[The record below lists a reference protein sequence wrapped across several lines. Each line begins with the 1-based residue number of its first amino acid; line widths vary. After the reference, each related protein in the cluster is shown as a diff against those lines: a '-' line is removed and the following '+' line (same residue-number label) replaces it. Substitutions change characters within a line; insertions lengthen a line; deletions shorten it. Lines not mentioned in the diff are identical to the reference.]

1 MTVETD
7 VERQVMMRDFGESAT
22 YTPAGG
28 PSVDITVLFDHE
40 YLNVD
45 ATGGVVVESVHPTV
59 LARTSDVP
67 NAAHGESLVIG
78 PEVYYIVGVQPDGQ
92 GMTQLILEING

>member
-7 VERQVMMRDFGESAT
+7 IERRAMLRDFGQSST

-28 PSVDITVLFDHE
+28 PAVEITVLFDRE
-40 YLNVD
+40 YLGVD
-45 ATGGVVVESVHPTV
+45 ATGGVVVESIHPTI
-59 LARTSDVP
+59 LALTSDVP

-78 PEVYYIVGVQPDGQ
+78 PEVYYIVGVQADGQ

>member
-7 VERQVMMRDFGESAT
+7 TERRLMIQDFGQSVT
-22 YTPAGG
+22 YTPSGG
-28 PSVDITVLFDHE
+28 PSKEITVLFDHE
-40 YLNVD
+40 YLGVD
-45 ATGGVVVESVHPTV
+45 ATGGVLVESVHPTI
-59 LARTSDVP
+59 LALTSDVP

>member
-7 VERQVMMRDFGESAT
+7 TERRAMISDFGQSAT
-22 YTPAGG
+22 YTPSGG
-28 PSVDITVLFDHE
+28 PSTEINVLFDHE
-40 YLNVD
+40 YLGVD

-59 LARTSDVP
+59 LALTSDVP
-67 NAAHGESLVIG
+67 NAAHGESVVIG

-92 GMTQLILEING
+92 GMTQLILEVNG